1 MMPGLGCSVAPVT
14 FPDQE
19 PMSPASVG
27 GFFTDE
33 ILRKPRRGFY
43 LSFPWIHFSINIC
56 WININT
62 RAYIFQIAKFRWLRH
77 KKKQTLKLKVTE
89 TKRQKVNIIIELT
102 EMAGCDYLM
111 ESTSCWAVRK
121 GFY

>member
-1 MMPGLGCSVAPVT
+1 M
-14 FPDQE
+14 
-19 PMSPASVG
+19 
-27 GFFTDE
+27 
-33 ILRKPRRGFY
+33 
-43 LSFPWIHFSINIC
+43 
-56 WININT
+56 NINT
-62 RAYIFQIAKFRWLRH
+62 RAYIFQIAKFRWLKH

-89 TKRQKVNIIIELT
+89 TKRQKVNIIIELM